1 MPRKLVFMVLV
12 AILYSGLLVLEDS
25 LEKSSA
31 INLKK
36 LQVEYDG
43 LDFENQKLQFENKKY
58 STLDML
64 KKVAKEKKLVPPE
77 QNQVIFLE

>member
-1 MPRKLVFMVLV
+1 MIV
-12 AILYSGLLVLEDS
+12 AILYCGLLVLEGS

-36 LQVEYDG
+36 MQLQFESLNY
-43 LDFENQKLQFENKKY
+43 ENQKLQFENQKF

-64 KKVAKEKKLVPPE
+64 KKVAKEKKLFPPKQDE
-77 QNQVIFLE
+77 VIYLD

>member
-1 MPRKLVFMVLV
+1 MPRKLVFIVLV

-36 LQVEYDG
+36 LQVEDER
-43 LDFENQKLQFENKKY
+43 LDCENEKLQFENKKY

>member
-1 MPRKLVFMVLV
+1 MVLV